1 MGAGRVLAG
10 LLFCIVAICLIITF
24 VTLGFSVNSII
35 TMGGPDTSLFQA
47 IFLIAV
53 HPYSFVLLLGQWSII
68 AALAAGAFIGGLIA
82 KGAKSGLAVGSISF
96 ALLLFLQLAVAFFFD
111 FTAIELWYALLTL
124 GGGNVIID
132 LILASGLLIVCG
144 AIGGALTGGGK

>member
-10 LLFCIVAICLIITF
+10 LLFCIIAIALIIAF
-24 VTLGFSVNSII
+24 VTLGFSIDSII
-35 TMGGPDTSLFQA
+35 AMGGPDTSLFQA
-47 IFLIAV
+47 IFLVAV
-53 HPYSFVLLLGQWSII
+53 HPYTFVLVGSWSIL

-96 ALLLFLQLAVAFFFD
+96 TLLLFLQLAVAFVFN
-111 FTAIELWYALLTL
+111 FTALELWYALLTL
-124 GGGNVIID
+124 GGGNAIID
-132 LILASGLLIVCG
+132 LILAAGLLIVCG